1 MNLSGVINIL
11 KPPGMTS
18 HDVVALVRKVFK
30 TKKVGHT
37 GTLDP
42 AAAGVLPITVGR
54 ATKISQYIT
63 GADKVYR
70 AEITLGIKTD
80 SQDAEGYVIKS
91 QDASNVTEQAFKSI
105 LKDFIGNIQQVPPMA
120 SAIKIGGKKLYD
132 LHRQGIEVE
141 RPTRN
146 VSIYNINLLW
156 SADWGTSNPR
166 ALFDVY
172 CSKGTYIRTLCDDIG
187 EKLGVG
193 AHMSFLLR
201 TGVGIFKIDDTVTIE
216 SLQNAEDVSD
226 MLMSMDEAL
235 SDYPCVIVR
244 QQAMKSVLS
253 GAKLYP
259 PGVQQQPKQVQEGQL
274 VRLRGQDN
282 LLALA
287 EVQLEKEPEPRLVYK
302 PICMLQI

>member
-1 MNLSGVINIL
+1 MNVSGVVNIL

-18 HDVVALVRKVFK
+18 HDVVDQIRKVFK

-42 AAAGVLPITVGR
+42 AAAGVLPITIGR

-63 GADKVYR
+63 SADKVYR

-80 SQDAEGYVIKS
+80 TLDSEGQVIRT
-91 QDASNVTEQAFKSI
+91 QDASSVTELAFTKVLSE
-105 LKDFIGNIQQVPPMA
+105 FIGDIQQIPPMA

-132 LHRQGIEVE
+132 LQRQGIEVE
-141 RPTRN
+141 RPARN
-146 VSIYNINLLW
+146 VSIYNIKLVW
-156 SADWGTSNPR
+156 STGWGTSNPR
-166 ALFDVY
+166 ALFDVH

-193 AHMSFLLR
+193 AYMSFLLR
-201 TGVGIFKIDDTVTIE
+201 TGVGFFNIENTVTIE
-216 SLQNAEDVSD
+216 SLINTENAVAA
-226 MLMSMDEAL
+226 LIPMDEAL
-235 SDYPCVIVR
+235 SGYPEVFVR
-244 QQAMKSVLS
+244 DKAIKAVLS

-259 PGVQQQPKQVQEGQL
+259 PGVQQQPENINAGQL
-274 VRLRGQDN
+274 VRLKGNNN

-287 EVQLEKEPEPRLVYK
+287 ETQIEIEPEQRLVYK